1 MPKYIK
7 KETFVSYSKMISK
20 DPSDLLSRD
29 NIHKKIK
36 KRIFKKLEIVYIF
49 LSIIR
54 VSMDAILK
62 YSN

>member
-1 MPKYIK
+1 
-7 KETFVSYSKMISK
+7 MISK

-36 KRIFKKLEIVYIF
+36 KRIVQKLEIVFIF